1 MAKRNPLHQSPS
13 EPSRLVSDR
22 SHQAMPLLPFE
33 KQLIEILGCSE
44 EEYRKFAAE
53 AAWRGRTR
61 PAEYAHIP
69 DIVNVSATT
78 IAIVS
83 LVVGVASS
91 AASYF
96 LAPKPKIPSFR
107 KSKDTRPGQTQTLDS
122 ITGTDRFSPTTG
134 FDSRAELAN
143 YGDPIP
149 IIFGRRTGN
158 TGGILIS
165 PKLVWSRMFSYGTE
179 QAAKLL
185 FVVGEQGYAFGGSYD
200 GILPPD
206 LEGIFI
212 GNGVLDAAYASTFA
226 FYWKRNTTASGFS
239 RIKAANLL
247 YGTRGT
253 GASGDPEKQDD
264 VFSCPTRAGL
274 IDTGFSSAHSLTNS
288 TQFGCYGPIA
298 NGSAYRV
305 NWRIVPFPREDD
317 GSVIDYGNTQLLE
330 RVKITGDG
338 NGSVSANDIRSGG
351 MFGTGRNYSPRMG
364 ITAHNNTTV
373 PDSEGRREVSVSIGD
388 VIKFTISPDQI
399 PSDFYAAGNVKVG
412 DINSVIN
419 EERIAADNALQVGE
433 IFMIA
438 RTVWQVTLRQI
449 PVWRP
454 EDNRAQVVELKCI
467 DIVGSNRIGIVA
479 NAVLAR
485 NYLTDYET
493 APYFIGPSFYPLLR
507 CSFAVVRNNRACDV
521 TEIGLRSQVYQRLNG
536 LCSFQTLPSP
546 AELYAS
552 EVNKISLQSG
562 TNTSYIRR
570 ASAFTVFVRPAGVD
584 ASGNPYSWTDF
595 NIRFVVVGN
604 EARDQFNYIRFA
616 HPDTRQYEYKFIPK
630 NGADMRN
637 SSGSTD
643 FWLLNAAA
651 SGGSELMQDVNTIYG
666 RFTVSAPATKTFKT
680 SIQQNVE
687 FLNGPTPG
695 SPGFTLRTLPS
706 VIRLV
711 RFFPEEEANR
721 SYPSSINY
729 LGVVAVPSSVS
740 EGKMAAFAWE
750 IFGSAV
756 TSSVPS
762 GGTTTAV
769 AVEISGSRSIT
780 IRYTARKDFR
790 IGHYSG
796 ESYTWTIV
804 GFEVVSATGDWVL
817 NEQFIA
823 ARNTSSSNPFRNA
836 PGGPIS
842 SAGVLLSI
850 SGLRT
855 IAEVQGRAQGL
866 YEEFFG
872 PARNVPVGTVGT
884 YTATYVKPEGTLVVE
899 FRSTSYSNFLHW
911 SGANYLWNEPT
922 ITVNTELT
930 NGTWFLDEVFSIF
943 ETTASTNP
951 FREPGSVIVAAYQI
965 KALTTV
971 DLPPGLINSD
981 RQFEGQSQYADLS
994 FYRNLVEKSNI
1005 DSPEHS
1011 ISYVNEMVANQFVPT
1026 YDNLTIAGLTLKASR
1041 NFSSLDQIRF
1051 WLSNGCPVK
1060 RFHPDEYN
1068 TIGPSNLF
1076 CDLVFH
1082 LLTDQ
1087 VAGAGRVLNMTPDD
1101 PNLINT
1107 DDLITTAKF
1116 LRENRLF
1123 FDGAITSPINLRE
1136 YISEV
1141 APYYLCNFVISNG
1154 KFSLVPALPTTKS
1167 GAISTQPVT
1176 ISALFTAGNILEDSF
1191 ELEYL
1196 PAEERKDFQ
1205 AVVRYR
1211 QSLRNQFPDEKTVTI
1226 RWADSGTDYV
1236 PIESFDL
1243 TGYCTSDY
1251 HAFLIGKFFLSI
1263 RRRVTHSIKFR
1274 TTPYGIDL
1282 APGNFIKVIT
1292 EASPY
1297 SSARNGTIG
1306 ADGTITS
1313 VSEITNGTYQIVYY
1327 KADLGDVTEGS
1338 MTVSEGKVT
1347 QSDLWNSVFTIKEI
1361 VSSENV
1367 YMVEQLTINEEG
1379 VVEIVASDFPCDADL
1394 VSVMA
1399 KDVLTDSLFVF
1410 ET

>member
-1 MAKRNPLHQSPS
+1 
-13 EPSRLVSDR
+13 
-22 SHQAMPLLPFE
+22 MPLLPFE
-33 KQLIEILGCSE
+33 KQLIQVLGCSE
-44 EEYRKFAAE
+44 EEYRHFAAE

-61 PAEYAHIP
+61 PAEYAQIP
-69 DIVNVSATT
+69 DVRNDATT
-78 IAIVS
+78 ISIIS
-83 LVVGVASS
+83 LVLGLASTAVS
-91 AASYF
+91 FF
-96 LAPKPKIPSFR
+96 LAPKPKAPALR
-107 KSKDTRPGQTQTLDS
+107 RPDRQGQTQTLDD
-122 ITGTDRFSPTTG
+122 ITGGNRFVPTTG

-149 IIFGRRTGN
+149 IIFGRRTDT
-158 TGGILIS
+158 TGGILMS

-185 FVVGEQGYAFGGSYD
+185 FVVGEQGYAFGGTYD

-239 RIKAANLL
+239 RIKAANIL
-247 YGTRGT
+247 YGTRAT
-253 GASGDPEKQDD
+253 GASGDPETQDD

-288 TQFGCYGPIA
+288 SEFGCYGAIA
-298 NGSAYRV
+298 NGSGYRV

-317 GSVIDYGNTQLLE
+317 GSINDPGNTQLLE

-338 NGSVSANDIRSGG
+338 NGSVNANDIRSGG
-351 MFGTGRNYSPRMG
+351 MFGTGRNYSRRMG
-364 ITAHNNTTV
+364 ITAHNNNTV
-373 PDSEGRREVSVSIGD
+373 PDSVGYREVNVSIGD

-399 PSDFYAAGNVKVG
+399 PIDFYAAGNVKVD
-412 DINSVIN
+412 DINSAIN
-419 EERIAADNALQVGE
+419 EERIAADDALQVGE

-438 RTVWQVTLRQI
+438 RTVWQVTRRQI
-449 PVWRP
+449 SIWRP
-454 EDNRAQVVELKCI
+454 EDRLAQVVELKCI
-467 DIVGSNRIGIVA
+467 DVVGRNTIGIVA

-493 APYFIGPSFYPLLR
+493 GPYYIGPSFYPLLR
-507 CSFAVVRNNRACDV
+507 CNFAVVRNNRACDV

-536 LCSFQTLPSP
+536 ICNFQSLPSP

-552 EVNKISLQSG
+552 ELNKISLQSG
-562 TNTSYIRR
+562 TNSSYIRR

-584 ASGNPYSWTDF
+584 SNGNTFAWTDF

-604 EARDQFNYIRFA
+604 EPRDQFNYIRFT

-643 FWLLNAAA
+643 FWLLNATA
-651 SGGSELMQDVNTIYG
+651 GGTSELTQNVTTIYG
-666 RFTVSAPATKTFKT
+666 RFTINAPATRTFKT
-680 SIQQNVE
+680 AIQQNIE

-695 SPGFTLRTLPS
+695 SPGFSLPTLPS
-706 VIRLV
+706 VISLV
-711 RFFPEEEANR
+711 KFYPEEEANR
-721 SYPSSINY
+721 TYPSSLSY
-729 LGVVAVPSSVS
+729 LGVVAVPGSVS
-740 EGKMAAFAWE
+740 EGKMGAFAWE
-750 IFGSAV
+750 IFGSAD
-756 TSSVPS
+756 TSSVPA
-762 GGTTTAV
+762 GGETTAV
-769 AVEISGSRSIT
+769 AVEISGTRSIT
-780 IRYTARKDFR
+780 IRYTARKTFR

-796 ESYTWTIV
+796 QNHTWEII
-804 GFEVVSATGDWVL
+804 GYEVVSATGEWTL
-817 NEQFIA
+817 NEQFVA
-823 ARNTSSSNPFRNA
+823 ARNISGSNPFRNA
-836 PGGPIS
+836 TGGPIT

-872 PARNVPVGTVGT
+872 RARNVAVGTVGT
-884 YTATYVKPEGTLVVE
+884 YTATYSKPEGTLVID
-899 FRSTSYSNFLHW
+899 FRSTSYANFQHW
-911 SGANYLWNEPT
+911 SGANYLWNDPA
-922 ITVNTELT
+922 ITVNPTLT
-930 NGTWFLDEVFSIF
+930 TGTWSVDELFDIF
-943 ETTASTNP
+943 ETTAATNP
-951 FREPGSVIVAAYQI
+951 FRAPGSIVGAQYQI
-965 KALTTV
+965 KAVSTV

-981 RQFEGQSQYADLS
+981 RAFEGQSQYADLS
-994 FYRNLVEKSNI
+994 FYGGLVEKSNAN
-1005 DSPEHS
+1005 SPEHS

-1026 YDNLTIAGLTLKASR
+1026 YDNLTIAGLALKASR

-1060 RFHPDEYN
+1060 RFHPDDN
-1068 TIGPSNLF
+1068 SSIGPSNLF

-1087 VAGAGRVLNMTPDD
+1087 VAGAGRVLNMTPTN
-1101 PNLINT
+1101 PSLINT
-1107 DDLITTAKF
+1107 DDLVQTAKF
-1116 LRENRLF
+1116 LKTNKLF
-1123 FDGAITSPINLRE
+1123 FDGAITSPVNLRQ

-1141 APYYLCNFVISNG
+1141 APYYLCNFVISDG
-1154 KFSLVPALPTTKS
+1154 KFSLVPALPTTGS
-1167 GAISTQPVT
+1167 GAISSNPVT
-1176 ISALFTAGNILEDSF
+1176 ISALFTSGNILEDSF
-1191 ELEYL
+1191 QLEYL

-1211 QSLRNQFPDEKTVTI
+1211 QSLRNQFPEEKTVAV
-1226 RWADSGTDYV
+1226 RWADSTTNYV
-1236 PIESFDL
+1236 PVEAFDL
-1243 TGYCTSDY
+1243 TDYCTSAD
-1251 HAFLIGKFFLSI
+1251 HARLVGKFFLSI

-1282 APGNFIKVIT
+1282 APGRFIKVIT

-1297 SSARNGTIG
+1297 SAARNGTIG

-1313 VSEITNGTYQIVYY
+1313 VSEITNGTYSIIYY
-1327 KADLGDVTEGS
+1327 NVDFEDVAEAS

-1347 QSDLWNSVFTIKEI
+1347 QTSLWNSVFTIKEI
-1361 VSSENV
+1361 TRSENV

-1379 VVEIVASDFPCDADL
+1379 IVEISASEFPCDANL
-1394 VSVMA
+1394 SSVMA

-1410 ET
+1410 EN